1 MQALILDLRN
11 NPGGLLNSAVDVCAQ
26 FLPPNTVVVS
36 TQGRAA
42 SQEREYTTSSTAK
55 ERPHFPLAV
64 LVNEGSASGAEI
76 VSGALKD
83 LKRALL
89 VGETTFGKGSVQN
102 VLQLPD
108 GSALRFT
115 TAKYYTP
122 GKQVIHGNGVTPTI
136 AVPMTAE
143 QEHALFV
150 SRNNDTKIGDEKT
163 QVRSRDPQMLR
174 AIDALKGVMIYEQE
188 KFGGVVP
195 EVASRNHLA
204 QLPRLLERVMASANT
219 TINKIDAFAA
229 TSGPGL
235 ASSLLV
241 GNSAA
246 KGLAIGADKPFLAI
260 NHLEGHL
267 LSPFFGSKKIEP
279 NIGLVVSGGHTL
291 LVNVRGVGNYEILGR
306 TLDDAAGEAFDKV
319 AKLLGLGYPGGPEIE
334 MRAQKGDAKKFELPR
349 SMLNSGDLNFSFSGL
364 KTAVRYLLP
373 KVVIPNEVEGSRAER
388 FKVTYRDPSTD
399 SGDDVLADLCASFQQ
414 AVIDVL
420 REKSLRALQ
429 QTKSRR
435 LTLSGGVSCNRAL
448 RENLRAACQKN
459 GIAFLVAEP
468 WLCTDNAAMIAFRS
482 EERRVGKECRS
493 RCGRDHGKE

>member
-1 MQALILDLRN
+1 MTILAIETSCDETAVAILRGSERQSGSDL
-11 NPGGLLNSAVDVCAQ
+11 LTSEV
-26 FLPPNTVVVS
+26 
-36 TQGRAA
+36 A
-42 SQEREYTTSSTAK
+42 SQI
-55 ERPHFPLAV
+55 
-64 LVNEGSASGAEI
+64 AE
-76 VSGALKD
+76 
-83 LKRALL
+83 
-89 VGETTFGKGSVQN
+89 
-102 VLQLPD
+102 
-108 GSALRFT
+108 
-115 TAKYYTP
+115 
-122 GKQVIHGNGVTPTI
+122 H
-136 AVPMTAE
+136 
-143 QEHALFV
+143 
-150 SRNNDTKIGDEKT
+150 
-163 QVRSRDPQMLR
+163 
-174 AIDALKGVMIYEQE
+174 E

-246 KGLAIGADKPFLAI
+246 KGLAIGAGKPFLAI

-364 KTAVRYLLP
+364 KTAVRYLLEKP
-373 KVVIPNEVEGSRAER
+373 SVIRKREDAEGPRKRREDIREVPRSA
-388 FKVTYRDPSTD
+388 RDDNSVD
-399 SGDDVLADLCASFQQ
+399 DLCASFQQ

-435 LTLSGGVSCNRAL
+435 LTLSGGVSCNSAL
-448 RENLRAACQKN
+448 RENLRATCQENK
-459 GIAFLVAEP
+459 IEFLVAEP
-468 WLCTDNAAMIAFRS
+468 WLCTDNAAMIAFAAMLRLENGVVS
-482 EERRVGKECRS
+482 SLEAEI
-493 RCGRDHGKE
+493 DPNLALA